1 MQVPRAL
8 SGSRFL
14 LLYQACCAARRG
26 FARQLA
32 PDDRCSPDRLRFRYS
47 APAAILSKPF
57 QKKFEEE
64 TVQQEAVKPGP
75 HPRRKLMKRCAK
87 DFFTTNF
94 IKALVRSPVRS
105 LVSSLVSSLGLSGLI
120 LAAATASAVAQK
132 KYDTGVTDTTI
143 KIGNIMP
150 YSGPAS
156 AYGIIGKTMSAY
168 MRMVNDNGGVNGR
181 KINFISYD
189 DAYSPPKTVEQARKL
204 VESDEVFLIFAPLGT
219 ASNAAI
225 QKYMNNMKVPQLFVA
240 TGASRWGDPE
250 HFPWTIGWQ
259 PNYRAEARIYATYIL
274 QHYPSAKIGVLYQN
288 DDFGKDYVLGLKDV
302 LGDKYGKMVVS
313 EISYEISMPTV
324 DSQVVAIKTS
334 NPDIFINIGTPK
346 FAAQAIKKLAE
357 LDWHPVH
364 IMTNVSASVGAVLKP
379 AGLDNSKG
387 ILSAGYQMD
396 VTDPQWDSHPGM
408 QKFRAFMAKYYPEA
422 DRSESGPLTGYNL
435 STALI
440 EVLKR
445 CGDNLTRENVM
456 KIVANMDFEINTYLP
471 GIRIKTSPTDFYP
484 IEQVQMMK
492 FSGQKWELFGPII
505 DGHAE

>member
-1 MQVPRAL
+1 
-8 SGSRFL
+8 
-14 LLYQACCAARRG
+14 
-26 FARQLA
+26 LA
-32 PDDRCSPDRLRFRYS
+32 SDDRGSADWRRFRYS
-47 APAAILSKPF
+47 APAAILSKSF

-64 TVQQEAVKPGP
+64 TVRQEAVKPGLY
-75 HPRRKLMKRCAK
+75 RRMKLMKRCAK

-94 IKALVRSPVRS
+94 FKAPVRS
-105 LVSSLVSSLGLSGLI
+105 LIGSLIRALGLSGLI

-168 MRMVNDNGGVNGR
+168 MRMINDNGGVNGR

-219 ASNAAI
+219 APNAAI
-225 QKYMNNMKVPQLFVA
+225 QKYMNTMKVPQLFVA

-274 QHYPSAKIGVLYQN
+274 QHHPNAKIGVLFQN

-324 DSQVVAIKTS
+324 DSQVVAIKTA
-334 NPDIFINIGTPK
+334 NPDIFVNIGTPK

-357 LDWHPVH
+357 LDWHPIH

-422 DRSESGPLTGYNL
+422 DRSESGPLTAYNT
-435 STALI
+435 STALV

-456 KIVANMDFEINTYLP
+456 KVVANMDFEINTYIP

-492 FSGQKWELFGPII
+492 FSGEKWELFGPII

>member
-1 MQVPRAL
+1 MQRVLREILGTLAL
-8 SGSRFL
+8 
-14 LLYQACCAARRG
+14 
-26 FARQLA
+26 
-32 PDDRCSPDRLRFRYS
+32 
-47 APAAILSKPF
+47 AAIVVAAS
-57 QKKFEEE
+57 
-64 TVQQEAVKPGP
+64 V
-75 HPRRKLMKRCAK
+75 
-87 DFFTTNF
+87 DF
-94 IKALVRSPVRS
+94 
-105 LVSSLVSSLGLSGLI
+105 
-120 LAAATASAVAQK
+120 AAAQK
-132 KYDTGVTDTTI
+132 KYDTGVTDTDI

-168 MRMVNDNGGVNGR
+168 FRMINDNGGVNGR
-181 KINFISYD
+181 RINFITYD

-225 QKYMNNMKVPQLFVA
+225 QKYMNNMRVPQLFVA

-259 PNYRAEARIYATYIL
+259 PNYRAEGRVYATYIL
-274 QHYPSAKIGVLYQN
+274 QHYPNAKLGVLYQN

-302 LGDKYGKMVVS
+302 LRDKYDKMVVS
-313 EISYEISMPTV
+313 EVPYEIASPTV
-324 DSQVVAIKTS
+324 ESQVVAIKS
-334 NPDIFINIGTPK
+334 MHPDIFINVATPK

-396 VTDPQWDSHPGM
+396 VTDQQWDSYPGM
-408 QKFRAFMAKYYPEA
+408 QRFRAFMAKYYPEA
-422 DRSESGPLTGYNL
+422 DKSESGPLTAFNV
-435 STALI
+435 SSALV

-445 CGDNLTRENVM
+445 CGNNLTRENVM
-456 KIVANMDFEINTYLP
+456 KVVASMDFEMDTYIP

-484 IEQVQMMK
+484 IEQVQMMR
-492 FSGQKWELFGPII
+492 FTGEKWQLFGPII

>member
-1 MQVPRAL
+1 
-8 SGSRFL
+8 
-14 LLYQACCAARRG
+14 
-26 FARQLA
+26 
-32 PDDRCSPDRLRFRYS
+32 
-47 APAAILSKPF
+47 
-57 QKKFEEE
+57 
-64 TVQQEAVKPGP
+64 
-75 HPRRKLMKRCAK
+75 MKRRAK
-87 DFFTTNF
+87 DFLRT
-94 IKALVRSPVRS
+94 LG
-105 LVSSLVSSLGLSGLI
+105 LSLGLAGLI
-120 LAAATASAVAQK
+120 IAAASVSAAAQK
-132 KYDTGVTDTTI
+132 KYDTGVTDTEI

-168 MRMVNDNGGVNGR
+168 FRMINDAGGVNGR
-181 KINFISYD
+181 RINFISYD

-204 VESDEVFLIFAPLGT
+204 VESDEVFLIFASLGT

-225 QKYMNNMKVPQLFVA
+225 QKYMNTKKVPQLFVA

-250 HFPWTIGWQ
+250 HFPWTIGWA

-274 QHYPSAKIGVLYQN
+274 QHHPNARIGLLYQN

-302 LGDKYGKMVVS
+302 LRDKYDKMVVS
-313 EISYEISMPTV
+313 EISYEISVPTV
-324 DSQVVAIKTS
+324 ESQVVAIKTA
-334 NPDIFINIGTPK
+334 NPEVFINIGTPK
-346 FAAQAIKKLAE
+346 FAAQAIKKAAE
-357 LDWHPVH
+357 LGWHPVH

-379 AGLDNSKG
+379 AGLDNAKG
-387 ILSAGYQMD
+387 VLSAGYQMD
-396 VTDPQWDSHPGM
+396 VTDPQWESHPGM

-422 DRSESGPLTGYNL
+422 DKSESGPLTAYNM

-445 CGDNLTRENVM
+445 SGDNLTRENIM
-456 KIVANMDFEINTYLP
+456 KVVANLDFEINTYVP

-492 FSGQKWELFGPII
+492 FTGENWQLFGPII

>member
-1 MQVPRAL
+1 
-8 SGSRFL
+8 
-14 LLYQACCAARRG
+14 
-26 FARQLA
+26 
-32 PDDRCSPDRLRFRYS
+32 
-47 APAAILSKPF
+47 
-57 QKKFEEE
+57 
-64 TVQQEAVKPGP
+64 
-75 HPRRKLMKRCAK
+75 MKRRAK
-87 DFFTTNF
+87 DF
-94 IKALVRSPVRS
+94 VRT
-105 LVSSLVSSLGLSGLI
+105 LGLSLGLAGLI
-120 LAAATASAVAQK
+120 IAAASVSAAAQK
-132 KYDTGVTDTTI
+132 KYDTGVTDTAI

-168 MRMVNDNGGVNGR
+168 FRMINDNGGVNGR

-204 VESDEVFLIFAPLGT
+204 VESDEVFLIFASLGT

-225 QKYMNNMKVPQLFVA
+225 QKYMNTMKVPQLFVA

-274 QHYPSAKIGVLYQN
+274 QYHPNAKVGLLYQN

-302 LGDKYGKMVVS
+302 LRDKYDSMVVAS
-313 EISYEISMPTV
+313 VPYEISMPTV
-324 DSQVVAIKTS
+324 DSQVVAIKTA
-334 NPDIFINIGTPK
+334 NPDIFVNIGTPK
-346 FAAQAIKKLAE
+346 FAAQAIKKVAE
-357 LDWHPVH
+357 IGWHPIH

-379 AGLDNSKG
+379 AGLENAAG

-422 DRSESGPLTGYNL
+422 DKSESGPLTGYNT

-456 KIVANMDFEINTYLP
+456 KQAAAIKDLELGGLLP
-471 GIRIKTSPTDFYP
+471 GVKVNTSPTDFAP
-484 IEQVQMMK
+484 ISQVQLMRFK
-492 FSGQKWELFGPII
+492 GEGWELFGEILNG
-505 DGHAE
+505 DVGG